1 MAAEPRQVQSI
12 VCSDVSICDSLCALY
27 RPMRRTAVQASFENL
42 NCKDDDTLMP
52 RVRAADGRTGVGWA
66 AVVEAFQ
73 SSLLRAMPDGGG
85 GRRWRVVR
93 PRPVVETT
101 RKDV

>member
-52 RVRAADGRTGVGWA
+52 RVRAADGRTGVGWG
-66 AVVEAFQ
+66 
-73 SSLLRAMPDGGG
+73 SCCGGI
-85 GRRWRVVR
+85 
-93 PRPVVETT
+93 PV
-101 RKDV
+101 